1 MIKETGQLNEEE
13 YITIHD
19 LLHNLFHQLGPL
31 GRVGLVVA
39 MCVLVLSFCPLL
51 CDFLEASHW
60 PSGHMISSRPF
71 FSFFCGPKAPW
82 RRRRRR
88 RWGGIKQK
96 CLKASWRRCYY
107 PHRSK
112 ELVSPVC
119 GIFGCIIVNGW
130 KSGT

>member
-13 YITIHD
+13 YITTHD

-39 MCVLVLSFCPLL
+39 MGVLVLSFCSLL

-71 FSFFCGPKAPW
+71 FVFCFFGSKAPW

-88 RWGGIKQK
+88 WRRGGI
-96 CLKASWRRCYY
+96 
-107 PHRSK
+107 
-112 ELVSPVC
+112 
-119 GIFGCIIVNGW
+119 
-130 KSGT
+130 